1 MSFDLPVPVLLA
13 IMRLN
18 ERGYEAYAVGGC
30 VRDMLRGVTPN
41 DYDICV
47 SSTPRETHA
56 AFAEERVI
64 DTGIQHG
71 TVTVLLGGMALEITT
86 FRADGEYLDGR
97 HPASVRFTD
106 RLTEDLKRRDFTVN
120 AMAYH
125 PITGLVDLF
134 EGEKDLKKHII
145 RCVGDPEQRLTEDAL
160 RILRAVRFASQLNFD
175 IEEPTAQAMHRLRDR
190 LRLVSRERI
199 AAELIRAAA
208 ESGAV
213 PALGEFSDVVFA
225 ALPDFPPLAW
235 INGLKALSRLP
246 AGDAALRM
254 AALLHDC
261 GEPALQNT
269 LDSLKQSRAF
279 REEVLALCRHVRKP
293 FAPGETAVMLAM
305 LGETQLRRLLL
316 LQQAVG
322 VLDEKETAQRLARL
336 KAAQLANLP
345 LTLRDLPVNGKDL
358 TAMGLQGEAVGD
370 TLHQIHQMVLR
381 SQLPCDRATIIAWL
395 TRRRGGE
402 RAF

>member
-18 ERGYEAYAVGGC
+18 KRGHEAYAVGGC
-30 VRDMLRGVTPN
+30 VRDLLRGVTPN

-47 SSTPRETHA
+47 SCTPQETHA
-56 AFAEERVI
+56 VFAGERVI

-97 HPASVRFTD
+97 HPASVRFT
-106 RLTEDLKRRDFTVN
+106 RSLREDLRRRDFTVN

-125 PITGLVDLF
+125 PVTGIVDLY
-134 EGEKDLKKHII
+134 EGEKDLKKRLI

-175 IEEPTAQAMHRLRDR
+175 IDGDTARTMHRLQDR
-190 LRLVSRERI
+190 LHLVSRERI
-199 AAELIRAAA
+199 AAELIRATA

-235 INGLKALSRLP
+235 ISGLKALSHLP
-246 AGDAALRM
+246 AGDATLRM

-279 REEVLALCRHVRKP
+279 REEVLTLCRQARQP
-293 FAPGETAVMLAM
+293 FAPDETAVMLAM
-305 LGETQLRRLLL
+305 LGEVQLRRLVR
-316 LQQAVG
+316 LQQAAG
-322 VLDEKETAQRLARL
+322 VLDEKESAQRLARIR
-336 KAAQLANLP
+336 AALAADLP
-345 LTLRDLPVNGKDL
+345 LSLRDLPVNGKDL
-358 TAMGLQGEAVGD
+358 TAMGLAGEKVGD
-370 TLHQIHQMVLR
+370 TLHTIHQMVLR
-381 SQLPCDRATIIAWL
+381 GRLPCDRAAIIAWL
-395 TRRRGGE
+395 TRQKK
-402 RAF
+402 

>member
-18 ERGYEAYAVGGC
+18 ERGHEAYAVGGC
-30 VRDMLRGVTPN
+30 VRDLLRGVTPN

-47 SSTPRETHA
+47 SCTPQETHA
-56 AFAEERVI
+56 VFAGERVI

-71 TVTVLLGGMALEITT
+71 TVPVLLGGMALEITT

-97 HPASVRFTD
+97 HPASVRFT
-106 RLTEDLKRRDFTVN
+106 RSLREDLRRRDFTVN

-125 PITGLVDLF
+125 PVTGIVDLY
-134 EGEKDLKKHII
+134 EGEKDLKKRLI

-175 IEEPTAQAMHRLRDR
+175 IDGDTARTMHRLRDR

-199 AAELIRAAA
+199 AAELIRATA

-235 INGLKALSRLP
+235 ISGLKALSHLP
-246 AGDAALRM
+246 AGDATLRM

-269 LDSLKQSRAF
+269 LDSLRQSRAF
-279 REEVLALCRHVRKP
+279 REEVLALCRQARQP
-293 FAPGETAVMLAM
+293 FAPDETAVMLAM
-305 LGETQLRRLLL
+305 LGEVQLRRLVR
-316 LQQAVG
+316 LQQAAG
-322 VLDEKETAQRLARL
+322 VLDEKESAQRLARIR
-336 KAAQLANLP
+336 AALAADLP
-345 LTLRDLPVNGKDL
+345 LSLRDLPVNGKDL
-358 TAMGLQGEAVGD
+358 TAMGLAGEEVGD
-370 TLHQIHQMVLR
+370 TLHTIHQMVLR
-381 SQLPCDRATIIAWL
+381 GRLPCDRAAIIAWL
-395 TRRRGGE
+395 TRQKK
-402 RAF
+402 

>member
-30 VRDMLRGVTPN
+30 VRDMLRGVKPN

-47 SSTPRETHA
+47 SCTPQETHA
-56 AFAEERVI
+56 AFADERVI

-71 TVTVLLGGMALEITT
+71 TVTVLLGGMSLELTT

-97 HPASVRFTD
+97 HPASVRFT
-106 RLTEDLKRRDFTVN
+106 RSLAEDLRRRDFTVN

-125 PITGLVDLF
+125 PITGVVDLF
-134 EGEKDLKKHII
+134 DGEKDLEKRLI
-145 RCVGDPEQRLTEDAL
+145 RCVGDPEARLTEDAL

-175 IEEPTAQAMHRLRDR
+175 IHGPTAQAMHRLKDR

-199 AAELIRAAA
+199 AAELIHAAA
-208 ESGAV
+208 EAGAV

-246 AGDAALRM
+246 AGDATLRM

-279 REEVLALCRHVRKP
+279 REEVLALCRHARRP
-293 FAPGETAVMLAM
+293 FEPGETAVMLAM
-305 LGETQLRRLLL
+305 LGENQLQRLLL

-322 VLDEKETAQRLARL
+322 VLDEKEAAQRLSRMR
-336 KAAQLANLP
+336 AAQLANLP

-358 TAMGLQGEAVGD
+358 TALGLQGEAVGD
-370 TLHQIHQMVLR
+370 TLHAIHQMVLR

-395 TRRRGGE
+395 TRQKK
-402 RAF
+402 

>member
-18 ERGYEAYAVGGC
+18 ERGHEAYAVGGC
-30 VRDMLRGVTPN
+30 VRDMLRGVTPH

-47 SSTPRETHA
+47 SCTPQETHA
-56 AFAEERVI
+56 AFADERVI

-97 HPASVRFTD
+97 HPASVRFT
-106 RLTEDLKRRDFTVN
+106 RSLREDLQRRDFTVN

-125 PITGLVDLF
+125 PIEGIVDLY
-134 EGEKDLKKHII
+134 EGQKDLKKRLI

-175 IEEPTAQAMHRLRDR
+175 IDEPTAQVMHRLKDR

-199 AAELIRAAA
+199 AAELIRAAS

-225 ALPDFPPLAW
+225 ALPDFPPLSW

-246 AGDAALRM
+246 AGDATLRM

-261 GEPALQNT
+261 GEPALQNV
-269 LDSLKQSRAF
+269 LDSLRQSRAF
-279 REEVLALCRHVRKP
+279 REDTLTLCRHARKP
-293 FAPGETAVMLAM
+293 FEPGETAVMLAM

-316 LQQAVG
+316 LQQAAG
-322 VLDEKETAQRLARL
+322 VLSEKEAAQRLSRVRAVL
-336 KAAQLANLP
+336 AADLP

-370 TLHQIHQMVLR
+370 TLHTIHQMVLR
-381 SQLPCDRATIIAWL
+381 SQLPCDRAAIIAWL
-395 TRRRGGE
+395 TRQRGGE

>member
-64 DTGIQHG
+64 NTGIQHG

-190 LRLVSRERI
+190 LSILSACLSHIWTTTAASAYINVRDKERDEYIFLVKI
-199 AAELIRAAA
+199 LIIKAAYRHEIFVEA
-208 ESGAV
+208 
-213 PALGEFSDVVFA
+213 D
-225 ALPDFPPLAW
+225 
-235 INGLKALSRLP
+235 KAL
-246 AGDAALRM
+246 
-254 AALLHDC
+254 
-261 GEPALQNT
+261 
-269 LDSLKQSRAF
+269 
-279 REEVLALCRHVRKP
+279 
-293 FAPGETAVMLAM
+293 
-305 LGETQLRRLLL
+305 
-316 LQQAVG
+316 
-322 VLDEKETAQRLARL
+322 
-336 KAAQLANLP
+336 
-345 LTLRDLPVNGKDL
+345 
-358 TAMGLQGEAVGD
+358 
-370 TLHQIHQMVLR
+370 
-381 SQLPCDRATIIAWL
+381 
-395 TRRRGGE
+395 
-402 RAF
+402 

>member
-13 IMRLN
+13 IMHLN
-18 ERGYEAYAVGGC
+18 ERGHEAYAVGGC
-30 VRDMLRGVTPN
+30 VRDMLRGVTPH

-47 SSTPRETHA
+47 SCTPQETHA
-56 AFAEERVI
+56 AFADERVI

-97 HPASVRFTD
+97 HPASVRFT
-106 RLTEDLKRRDFTVN
+106 RSLREDLQRRDFTVN

-125 PITGLVDLF
+125 PIEGIVDLY
-134 EGEKDLKKHII
+134 EGQKDLKKRLI

-175 IEEPTAQAMHRLRDR
+175 IDEPTAQVMHRLKDR
-190 LRLVSRERI
+190 LRLVSWERI
-199 AAELIRAAA
+199 TAELIRAAS

-246 AGDAALRM
+246 AGDATLRM

-261 GEPALQNT
+261 GEPALQNV
-269 LDSLKQSRAF
+269 LDSLRQSRAF
-279 REEVLALCRHVRKP
+279 REDTLTLCRHARKP
-293 FAPGETAVMLAM
+293 FEPGETAVMLAM

-316 LQQAVG
+316 LQQAAG
-322 VLDEKETAQRLARL
+322 VLSDKEAAQRLARVRAVL
-336 KAAQLANLP
+336 AADLP

-370 TLHQIHQMVLR
+370 TLHTIHQMVLR
-381 SQLPCDRATIIAWL
+381 SQLPCDRAAIIAWL
-395 TRRRGGE
+395 TRQRGGE

>member
-18 ERGYEAYAVGGC
+18 ERGHEAYAVGGC
-30 VRDMLRGVTPN
+30 VRDMLRGVTPH

-47 SSTPRETHA
+47 SCTPQETHA
-56 AFAEERVI
+56 AFADERVI

-97 HPASVRFTD
+97 HPASVRFT
-106 RLTEDLKRRDFTVN
+106 RSLREDLQRRDFTVN

-125 PITGLVDLF
+125 PIEGIVDLY
-134 EGEKDLKKHII
+134 EGQKDLKKRLI

-175 IEEPTAQAMHRLRDR
+175 IDEPTAQVMHRLKDR

-199 AAELIRAAA
+199 AAELIRAAS

-246 AGDAALRM
+246 AGDATLRM

-261 GEPALQNT
+261 GEPALQNV
-269 LDSLKQSRAF
+269 LDSLRQSRAF
-279 REEVLALCRHVRKP
+279 REDTLTLCRHARKP
-293 FAPGETAVMLAM
+293 FEPGETAVMLAM

-316 LQQAVG
+316 LQQAAGALGDKEAARRLSRVRA
-322 VLDEKETAQRLARL
+322 VL
-336 KAAQLANLP
+336 AADLP

-370 TLHQIHQMVLR
+370 TLHTIHQMVLR
-381 SQLPCDRATIIAWL
+381 SQLPCDRAAIIAWL
-395 TRRRGGE
+395 TRQRGGE

>member
-18 ERGYEAYAVGGC
+18 ERGHEAYAVGGC
-30 VRDMLRGVTPN
+30 VRDMLRGVTPH

-47 SSTPRETHA
+47 SCTPQETHA
-56 AFAEERVI
+56 AFADERVI

-97 HPASVRFTD
+97 HPASVRFT
-106 RLTEDLKRRDFTVN
+106 RSLREDLQRRDFTVN

-125 PITGLVDLF
+125 PIEGIVDLY
-134 EGEKDLKKHII
+134 EGQKDLKKRLI

-160 RILRAVRFASQLNFD
+160 RILRATRFASQLNFD
-175 IEEPTAQAMHRLRDR
+175 IDEPTAQVMHRLKDR

-199 AAELIRAAA
+199 AAELIRAAS

-246 AGDAALRM
+246 AGDATLRM

-261 GEPALQNT
+261 GEPALQNV
-269 LDSLKQSRAF
+269 LDSLRQSRAF
-279 REEVLALCRHVRKP
+279 REDTLTLCRHARKP
-293 FAPGETAVMLAM
+293 FEPGETAVMLAM
-305 LGETQLRRLLL
+305 LGENQLRRLLL
-316 LQQAVG
+316 LQQAAG
-322 VLDEKETAQRLARL
+322 VLSDKEAAQRLSRVRAVL
-336 KAAQLANLP
+336 AADLP

-370 TLHQIHQMVLR
+370 TLHTIHQMVLR
-381 SQLPCDRATIIAWL
+381 SQLPCDRAAIIAWL
-395 TRRRGGE
+395 TRQRGGE